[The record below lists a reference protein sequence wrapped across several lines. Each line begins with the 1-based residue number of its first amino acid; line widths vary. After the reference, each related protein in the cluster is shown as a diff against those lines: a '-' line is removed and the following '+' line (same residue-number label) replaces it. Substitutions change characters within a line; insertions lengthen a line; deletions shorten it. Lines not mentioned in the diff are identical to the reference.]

1 MFPKMFAHCHQ
12 AGSLV
17 GLYLMEELC
26 RITTL
31 KKMPGKVAKAA
42 LKFPFVKSKVGI
54 VHLTPCSKLNSAKC
68 EVYCLLDIV
77 QSIFSLF
84 ANLF

>member
-1 MFPKMFAHCHQ
+1 MFTHCHQ
-12 AGSLV
+12 VGSLV

-26 RITTL
+26 LTTTL

-54 VHLTPCSKLNSAKC
+54 VRLTPCSLLNCAKC
-68 EVYCLLDIV
+68 ELILPFGHSSEYLLFVY
-77 QSIFSLF
+77 
-84 ANLF
+84 